1 MHCEFTVH
9 NVFWSLLP
17 YYNVIFTRYK
27 MCCMMYMYKAVAW
40 LAGVLSYQERQPMI
54 IIIILVGL

>member
-1 MHCEFTVH
+1 
-9 NVFWSLLP
+9 
-17 YYNVIFTRYK
+17 
-27 MCCMMYMYKAVAW
+27 MYMYKAVAW